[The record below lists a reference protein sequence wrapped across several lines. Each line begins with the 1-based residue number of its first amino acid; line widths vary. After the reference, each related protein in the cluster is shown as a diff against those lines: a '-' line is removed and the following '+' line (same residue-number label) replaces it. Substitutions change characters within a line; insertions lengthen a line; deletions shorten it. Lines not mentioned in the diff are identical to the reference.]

1 MKPVELDEII
11 TFLKQV
17 IARETKLDVNKIE
30 VDQHLGVFGLDS
42 INSVYVL
49 QQLEDFLQLEL
60 SPLLFWDYPTIKSLS
75 IHLYQLKNNGN
86 EQALG
91 SIR

>member
-11 TFLKQV
+11 TFLKQA
-17 IARETKLDVNKIE
+17 IATETKLDLNKIE
-30 VDQHLGVFGLDS
+30 VDQYMGVFGLDS

-49 QQLEDFLQLEL
+49 KQLEDFLHLEL

-75 IHLYQLKNNGN
+75 IYLYQLKNNGN

>member
-1 MKPVELDEII
+1 MKHVELDEIE
-11 TFLKQV
+11 TFLKQA
-17 IARETKLDVNKIE
+17 IARETKLDLSKIE
-30 VDQHLGVFGLDS
+30 VDQYMGVFGLDS

-49 QQLEDFLQLEL
+49 KQLEDFLNLEL

-75 IHLYQLKNNGN
+75 INLYQLKNNGN

>member
-1 MKPVELDEII
+1 MKHVEPDEIE
-11 TFLKQV
+11 TFLKQA
-17 IARETKLDVNKIE
+17 IARETKLDLSKIE
-30 VDQHLGVFGLDS
+30 VDQYMGVFGLDS

-49 QQLEDFLQLEL
+49 KQLEDFLNLEL

-75 IHLYQLKNNGN
+75 INLYQLKNNGN